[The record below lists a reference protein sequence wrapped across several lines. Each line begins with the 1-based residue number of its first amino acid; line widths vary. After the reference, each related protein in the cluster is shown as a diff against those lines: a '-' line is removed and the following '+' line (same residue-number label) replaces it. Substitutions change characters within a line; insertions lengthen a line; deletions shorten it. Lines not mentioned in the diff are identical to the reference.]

1 MSQEWYVCCP
11 LKIYWMYLE
20 GTAPCDV
27 LMRPIAVPAVIQ
39 VLSRY
44 WALWGIVEVAPEAVK
59 NGALKLLTVGD
70 VTLQLNIITLLFS
83 WSATEILRY
92 GFYAAKVGML
102 HLPMPS
108 RHRQTH
114 HVTSA
119 STCFVHLHLLCNAVL
134 GTSRGQG
141 LHLAWRSPSVAAS
154 IKRNE

>member
-1 MSQEWYVCCP
+1 M
-11 LKIYWMYLE
+11 IYLE

-27 LMRPIAVPAVIQ
+27 LVRPIAVPAVIQ

-59 NGALKLLTVGD
+59 NGALKLFTVGD
-70 VTLQLNIITLLFS
+70 VTLQLNIITLLFC

-119 STCFVHLHLLCNAVL
+119 DTCFVHLAPSLQCLTEHQQSSRLASCMAQHLRCCVNQA
-134 GTSRGQG
+134 
-141 LHLAWRSPSVAAS
+141 
-154 IKRNE
+154 E